1 MVCIRCI
8 MTVRDELEK
17 INLTNVNVSLG
28 RAEFKENLSYSEIS
42 AINSIL
48 IKSGLEIIED
58 KKNKII
64 RDIKAV
70 IVELIHYSNENLK
83 VKLSAYIS
91 EKLNCSYPFVSKLFS
106 EAEGITIEKY
116 YLQQRIEHVKELLV
130 YKKLTLTEIS
140 YRLNYSSLSHL
151 SSQFKNTTGL
161 NASHFKDISKK
172 RNPFG

>member
-1 MVCIRCI
+1 MI
-8 MTVRDELEK
+8 VRNELETF
-17 INLTNVNVSLG
+17 NLTNINVSLG
-28 RAEFKENLSYSEIS
+28 RAEFLEDLSYSELS
-42 AINSIL
+42 VINSNL

-58 KKNKII
+58 KKYKVI
-64 RDIKAV
+64 RDVKAV
-70 IVELIHYSNENLK
+70 IVELIHYSDDNLK
-83 VKLSAYIS
+83 VKLSVYIR

-106 EAEGITIEKY
+106 ETEGITIEKY

-151 SSQFKNTTGL
+151 SNQFKNATGL

-172 RNPFG
+172 RHSFS